1 MSQISI
7 NNFASGTAITAHA
20 FNKDG
25 TRLALC
31 PNSNEVVIYRKEGND
46 WKIQTTLKDHD
57 SLVTGIDWAPE
68 TNKIVTCSQDRNAY
82 VWTEEKD
89 GWQPSLVIL
98 RLTRGCTSVKW
109 SPKEDKFAV
118 GSAALA
124 ISVCYW
130 DEEGK
135 WWVSRLI
142 KNLTSTVLCLSWH
155 PNNFLLAVGGTDSQ
169 VTVYSAF
176 VKNIDNS
183 KVASAG
189 TAFGK
194 FSPKEAVGC
203 VMSTFKSSGWVT
215 GISFSPSGNQLA
227 WVTRSSTIDF
237 LHCETADL
245 KTQVLKLRGLP
256 LSTLFW
262 PNESTVLAGGH
273 DCSPVLFQGTPL
285 NFQYIR
291 DVDMGDALAKQS
303 STTSAKSVFEKK
315 TNLGL
320 DNGEENETTLP
331 TKHQNRIIE
340 IIRHSVSTFSTVG
353 CDGNQIIWP
362 YAAVNVKV

>member
-1 MSQISI
+1 MSISI

-25 TRLALC
+25 TRVALC
-31 PNSNEVVIYRKEGND
+31 PNTNEVVIYRKEGND
-46 WKIQTTLKDHD
+46 WKLEVTLKEHD
-57 SLVTGIDWAPE
+57 SLVTGIDWAPG

-82 VWTEEKD
+82 VWTEDKD
-89 GWQPSLVIL
+89 GWHPALVIL

-130 DEEGK
+130 DPEGN

-142 KNLTSTVLCLSWH
+142 KNLTSTALTVSWH

-194 FSPKEAVGC
+194 FSPKEAVGM
-203 VMSTFKSSGWVT
+203 VMATFKSSGWIT
-215 GISFSPSGNQLA
+215 GISFSPSGNQCA
-227 WVTRSSTIDF
+227 WVSRSSTIEF
-237 LHCETADL
+237 LHCETPDL
-245 KTQVLKLRGLP
+245 KTQVIKLRGLP
-256 LSTLFW
+256 LSSLFW
-262 PNESTVLAGGH
+262 ANETTVLAGGH
-273 DCSPVLFQGTPL
+273 DCTPVLFQGSPL
-285 NFQYIR
+285 NYNYVR
-291 DVDMGDALAKQS
+291 DLDAGESATLNKANS
-303 STTSAKSVFEKK
+303 SAKAVFEKK

-320 DNGEENETTLP
+320 DSNEDNDTSLP

-340 IIRHSVSTFSTVG
+340 IIRHSPTSFSTVG

-362 YAAVNVKV
+362 FSAVNLKV